1 MESRGI
7 GKIDR
12 RETREGRVRGG
23 SCGSIEDLW
32 KREKEEEGERE
43 EEERV
48 FKINNKTVR
57 LLKRESVGEK
67 RERGREER
75 REN

>member
-1 MESRGI
+1 MESRGV

-23 SCGSIEDLW
+23 SCGNIEDLW
-32 KREKEEEGERE
+32 KRKREKEEEGEKE

-48 FKINNKTVR
+48 FKIRT
-57 LLKRESVGEK
+57 
-67 RERGREER
+67 R
-75 REN
+75 R